1 MVQLLLGTAGMTT
14 SAIYTSCT
22 SRVADEVTT
31 EVWAKS
37 DTLDAGQA
45 KKLTLVVWIED
56 GRVTSV
62 ESSVQTVRHLT
73 GKRAHA

>member
-1 MVQLLLGTAGMTT
+1 MNTITT
-14 SAIYTSCT
+14 FASCT

-62 ESSVQTVRHLT
+62 ASSVQTVRHLT